1 MRVLTVAVCLTL
13 AACASEPAPPDPAQT
28 ALFAQTVDAE
38 LVVASQ
44 VNAMAYATA
53 QIEAPAGATVRLVMD
68 NTGTTSPTM
77 LHNVVV
83 LKGPGDV
90 DRVGRTAAGD
100 ADHIPN
106 DAAVIAATPI
116 AEPGAR
122 TAVVFTMP
130 PAGRYPFI
138 CTYPGHYQ
146 SMQGTLVSTPAA
158 DA

>member
-1 MRVLTVAVCLTL
+1 MRFLIVALTLSL
-13 AACASEPAPPDPAQT
+13 AACTSEPAPPSAEQT
-28 ALFAQTVDAE
+28 AVFAQPVDAE
-38 LVVASQ
+38 LVVTSQ
-44 VNAMAYATA
+44 PNAMAYATPR
-53 QIEAPAGATVRLVMD
+53 IEAPAGATVRVVMD

-146 SMQGTLVSTPAA
+146 FMQGTLVSTPAA
-158 DA
+158 GA